1 MESFYDIISKKYDE
15 VSISKK
21 TWKIKFQ
28 ATGKFTGQ
36 QVVMGNHEQE
46 LNKEAGEV
54 EEAFEPQTKDFAAA
68 LVHLEIYE
76 IEPEK
81 SYRVELTKKQGFI
94 KTFETVVKEI
104 REELEN

>member
-1 MESFYDIISKKYDE
+1 
-15 VSISKK
+15 
-21 TWKIKFQ
+21 
-28 ATGKFTGQ
+28 
-36 QVVMGNHEQE
+36 MGNHEQE

-81 SYRVELTKKQGFI
+81 SYRVELTKKQGFFEPE
-94 KTFETVVKEI
+94 KTDDLKMYHAKCT
-104 REELEN
+104 LSSAH